1 MNTQV
6 LLSILHPSLYCLSSS
21 ICNTHSGR
29 WRFRPRRH
37 VHGQRLHVVA
47 IAVREAVDH
56 EPDGPRAAAGDGGR
70 ARARADGDGRGIRGG
85 GGIVC
90 LGRWDEAALGVGG
103 LLHRA
108 GGGVPQGQGSAS
120 AASALDAT
128 QRILASSSPR

>member
-1 MNTQV
+1 MLACTV
-6 LLSILHPSLYCLSSS
+6 YLLLSV
-21 ICNTHSGR
+21 THSGR

-37 VHGQRLHVVA
+37 VHGQRLRVLEQQRLHVVA
-47 IAVREAVDH
+47 IAVREAADH